1 MIVETPDFDPKNNK
15 TGYLLKSKMRLFKR
29 AWKLIVK
36 LLLPVNSVDGKD
48 ILICHQ
54 IQTIFLRIGIVS
66 FVAETG
72 VSKMIGGKRFLPREV
87 S

>member
-48 ILICHQ
+48 ILIA
-54 IQTIFLRIGIVS
+54 I
-66 FVAETG
+66 
-72 VSKMIGGKRFLPREV
+72 RFKLFPLGSV
-87 S
+87 LSVLLLKPACQK